1 MLDRYLTRLA
11 AGHLPIF
18 SFHKVPAELDPL
30 YPQDLDLAT
39 YSKTVEFIVERFR
52 IIPLPEAID
61 AARRKVRLPDRAA
74 CITFDDGYPGWLERV
89 VPVLEAHSAHATFYI
104 TTGQFSGTPMWH
116 ERIHQC
122 VAAFSGAQLFLP
134 GLGLPPLAMTTLEEK
149 KKALVLLETHLKYQP
164 LAVRDV
170 MLRELEDMAGV
181 RPQTLPVM
189 TADEVRAIHNRGF
202 TIGGHSVNH
211 PILTQCDE
219 KSAFFE
225 ISACK
230 EQLEAV
236 PGTAVEHFAYPNGR
250 PYKDYDLSHVDML
263 RRCGYK
269 SAVSTAAGVNDIASS
284 MYQIPRFTPWG
295 PKPLKMVVQM
305 VRNLRS
311 TALEVRQP
319 NRKIKVLSVENGGGF
334 GGAVVALRTLIQ
346 HLPAEQCEMY
356 LALNL
361 KSLDLSNLPALKGTA
376 IINDR
381 TLNTRL
387 WADRL
392 RPRQPRWLVRIAL
405 IALGRVDDLVNRLP
419 YLLRLLAY
427 AISVRPDIIHGN
439 NDPEGNREAILLSR
453 LLRLPYIQHLRGDI
467 APGTVSPALLRY
479 PDAYIAVSRWLA
491 GELLTQGLPAER
503 IHHIYDAIDFPASAA
518 GQPSGLMVRPQ
529 PAPDR
534 PLVVAM
540 VGMLVSWKGQRLF
553 IDAVQ
558 ELRDSLPRP
567 VRFLIVGSTPEFSD
581 GAYEQALREQVS
593 AAGLNELIEFTG
605 HCHDMPGLL
614 AQTDIAVSASLEP
627 EPLGLVMLEALVA
640 GCLFIAPAYGAATE
654 VIRHGENGFLFVPG
668 NAKSLA
674 AQIIE
679 AINTRHKMSF
689 APPAVD
695 ADFLRNFSGALCAEK
710 TLAACKLAAPGVGTA
725 S

>member
-61 AARRKVRLPDRAA
+61 AARRNVRLPDRAA

-104 TTGQFSGTPMWH
+104 TTGQLSGTPMWH

-122 VAAFSGAQLFLP
+122 VAAYSGAQLFLP
-134 GLGLPPLAMTTLEEK
+134 GLGLPPLAMTSLQEK
-149 KKALVLLETHLKYQP
+149 KQALILLETHLKYQP

-170 MLRELEDMAGV
+170 MLRELEAMAGV

-219 KSAFFE
+219 KAAFFE

-236 PGTAVEHFAYPNGR
+236 TGAAVEHFAYPNGR

-269 SAVSTAAGVNDIASS
+269 SAVSTAAGVNDIAGS

-319 NRKIKVLSVENGGGF
+319 SRKIKVLSVENGGGF
-334 GGAVVALRTLIQ
+334 GGAIVALRTLIR
-346 HLPAEQCEMY
+346 HLPAEQCEMH

-361 KSLDLSNLPALKGTA
+361 KSLDLTNLPALKGTA

-392 RPRQPRWLVRIAL
+392 RPCKPRWLVRIAL
-405 IALGRVDDLVNRLP
+405 IALGRIDDLVNRLP
-419 YLLRLLAY
+419 YFLRLLAY
-427 AISVRPDIIHGN
+427 ALSVRPDIIHGN

-453 LLRLPYIQHLRGDI
+453 LLRRPYIQHLRGDI
-467 APGTVSPALLRY
+467 APGTVSPRLLHY

-503 IHHIYDAIDFPASAA
+503 IHHIYDAIDLPAQQSSA
-518 GQPSGLMVRPQ
+518 LMTKQ
-529 PAPDR
+529 SQAPDR
-534 PLVVAM
+534 ELVVAM
-540 VGMLVSWKGQRLF
+540 VGMLVSWKGQSLF
-553 IDAVQ
+553 IEAIRA
-558 ELRDSLPRP
+558 LRNTLPQP
-567 VRFLIVGSTPEFSD
+567 IRFLVVGSTPEFSD
-581 GAYEQALREQVS
+581 GAYERGLKQQVN

-605 HCHDMPGLL
+605 HCHDMPSLL
-614 AQTDIAVSASLEP
+614 AQADIAISASLEP

-668 NAKSLA
+668 NAESLA
-674 AQIIE
+674 AMILE
-679 AINTRHKMSF
+679 AINKLNETPFGPS
-689 APPAVD
+689 AVD
-695 ADFLRNFSGALCAEK
+695 TDFLRNFSGGVCAEK
-710 TLAACKLAAPGVGTA
+710 TLAACKLAAPSAGTA